1 MHTHASFYF
10 WSRTTK
16 GLKIWYSFNM
26 ILCWKVRDKRLPNK
40 HTHTHKFAHTH
51 THTHHTH
58 THTYTHTPTRTWKYG
73 VAYFSIF
80 IWKIEKEREK
90 NVACHDSSK
99 AASKILLQTSSMA
112 FYLLLTSGAL
122 LWNIEWLRLVCKRA
136 LLVGLFRKEVGL
148 FCCFLQVALFRRTYC
163 CSLQVGLFCRA
174 LLLGWICRALLQG
187 PFAGPFCRAFLQ
199 GSFAGLFCRALLQ

>member
-40 HTHTHKFAHTH
+40 HTHTHKSAHTH

-122 LWNIEWLRLVCKRA
+122 L
-136 LLVGLFRKEVGL
+136 
-148 FCCFLQVALFRRTYC
+148 
-163 CSLQVGLFCRA
+163 
-174 LLLGWICRALLQG
+174 CRALLQKHRMATWRLQKS
-187 PFAGPFCRAFLQ
+187 PTSRALSQ
-199 GSFAGLFCRALLQ
+199 RGRALLLLFTSGTLS